1 MVVALWVAVDGE
13 SGRESCCWRQLAVGD
28 EGCAVAAQWLW
39 VSLEVPPSLEG
50 GSLLAPGLPGDAGMA
65 DPLSAAGG
73 EDSQSLPM
81 MSVVLTS

>member
-1 MVVALWVAVDGE
+1 MLWAAAGGD
-13 SGRESCCWRQLAVGD
+13 SGRQFCCCRQLAVGE

-39 VSLEVPPSLEG
+39 VSLGVALSLEEG
-50 GSLLAPGLPGDAGMA
+50 LAPPPGLPGDAGTA
-65 DPLSAAGG
+65 DRPLAAGG